1 MAKVESLASM
11 RFKSMLVVYCVV
23 ASLLAC
29 GITQAAST
37 SQSVEGAWV
46 GATTSIST
54 GDTTPAYGFI
64 LATGEY
70 FFITDTANPEIIFG
84 TSVVSTVT
92 VLSTDM
98 KTYDPKQGAIV
109 NGWFTG
115 TLHSEHAA
123 MSIQFFSN
131 NSGATRYGN
140 FTLDSKYKV
149 PSSLT
154 IVTGIHA
161 NPHHQ
166 EVMSKHSHSYDAN
179 TLSSAD
185 FSECAAKELLVIV
198 LAPKVSI
205 TCR

>member
-1 MAKVESLASM
+1 
-11 RFKSMLVVYCVV
+11 MLVVYCVV
-23 ASLLAC
+23 ANLLAC

-46 GATTSIST
+46 GTTTSIST

-84 TSVVSTVT
+84 TSIISNITI
-92 VLSTDM
+92 LSTDM
-98 KTYDPKQGAIV
+98 KTYDPKQGTIV
-109 NGWFTG
+109 NGSFKG

-123 MSIQFFSN
+123 MSIQFLSN
-131 NSGATRYGN
+131 NSGATTHYGN
-140 FTLDSKYKV
+140 FTLDAKYKV

-154 IVTGIHA
+154 IATGIHT
-161 NPHHQ
+161 NLHHQ
-166 EVMSKHSHSYDAN
+166 EVTSKRSQSYDAN
-179 TLSSAD
+179 TLSIAD